1 MAQFYVY
8 RSKGTQTYDV
18 FSIPQVDV
26 DRVPI
31 ATIHGPT
38 IHYAIT
44 TLIQR
49 ILHMSVLDVH
59 IVEYSSAH
67 VRIDLPQAD
76 EPSTDV
82 VEDTNDSNTSV
93 STVRV
98 GRRKK

>member
-8 RSKGTQTYDV
+8 RNKGTRTYDV
-18 FSIPQVDV
+18 FSTPQIDV

-44 TLIQR
+44 TLIQQ
-49 ILHMSVLDVH
+49 ILHMSMSDVN
-59 IVEYSSAH
+59 IVEYSSPH
-67 VRIDLPQAD
+67 VRIDILQTD
-76 EPSTDV
+76 EPSTGV